1 MKKRML
7 ALLLGLL
14 CAGLTACGSTDTAAK
29 DETPSAPTVE
39 QPEPEPT
46 PEEVRRTAAEQ
57 YADGLTL
64 EEQVAQMFF
73 VRCPE
78 TDAAALTAQYDIGG
92 YLLFARDF
100 DGQTPETITNT
111 IASYQNAAK
120 TPMLIGVDEEGGTV
134 VRVSSNPAFR
144 AAKFRSP
151 QTLYNEGGF
160 DRITSDTAEKDALL
174 RDLGINV
181 NFAPGVRRFDRPE
194 RFHLRAQLRHG
205 RRADRRI
212 RPHSGHAD
220 GQRQDRHGAQ
230 TLPRLRQ

>member
-57 YADGLTL
+57 YADDLTL

-78 TDAAALTAQYDIGG
+78 TDAAVLAVQAGNDMLTSSDFETQYNAV
-92 YLLFARDF
+92 LAAVQ
-100 DGQTPETITNT
+100 DGTIPESQIH
-111 IASYQNAAK
+111 ASA
-120 TPMLIGVDEEGGTV
+120 
-134 VRVSSNPAFR
+134 VRVIDWKMQLGLIS
-144 AAKFRSP
+144 
-151 QTLYNEGGF
+151 YN
-160 DRITSDTAEKDALL
+160 A
-174 RDLGINV
+174 
-181 NFAPGVRRFDRPE
+181 
-194 RFHLRAQLRHG
+194 
-205 RRADRRI
+205 
-212 RPHSGHAD
+212 
-220 GQRQDRHGAQ
+220 
-230 TLPRLRQ
+230 

>member
-39 QPEPEPT
+39 QPELEPT

-57 YADGLTL
+57 YADRLDARGAGRAD
-64 EEQVAQMFF
+64 VSF

-100 DGQTPETITNT
+100 
-111 IASYQNAAK
+111 
-120 TPMLIGVDEEGGTV
+120 
-134 VRVSSNPAFR
+134 
-144 AAKFRSP
+144 
-151 QTLYNEGGF
+151 
-160 DRITSDTAEKDALL
+160 
-174 RDLGINV
+174 
-181 NFAPGVRRFDRPE
+181 
-194 RFHLRAQLRHG
+194 
-205 RRADRRI
+205 
-212 RPHSGHAD
+212 
-220 GQRQDRHGAQ
+220 
-230 TLPRLRQ
+230 

>member
-1 MKKRML
+1 MKKRIL

-14 CAGLTACGSTDTAAK
+14 CTGLTACGSTDTAAK

-64 EEQVAQMFF
+64 EEQIAQMFF

-100 DGQTPETITNT
+100 DGQTKESVANT
-111 IASYQNAAK
+111 IAAYQNAAK

-134 VRVSSNPAFR
+134 VRVSSNPNLR
-144 AAKFRSP
+144 GTKFQSP
-151 QTLYNEGGF
+151 QALYSEGGF

-181 NFAPGVRRFDRPE
+181 NFARVRRFDRPE
-194 RFHLRAQLRHG
+194 RFHLCAQLRHG

-212 RPHSGHAD
+212 RPHGGHAN

-230 TLPRLRQ
+230 ALPRLRQ

>member
-1 MKKRML
+1 MKANEVTHMKKRML

-14 CAGLTACGSTDTAAK
+14 CAGLTACGSTDTAAT
-29 DETPSAPTVE
+29 DETPSAPAAE

-57 YADGLTL
+57 YVDGLTL

-100 DGQTPETITNT
+100 DGQTKETVTNT
-111 IASYQNAAK
+111 IASYQNSAK

-134 VRVSSNPAFR
+134 VRVSSNPNLR
-144 AAKFRSP
+144 DTKFQSP
-151 QTLYNEGGF
+151 QALYNEGGF

-181 NFAPGVRRFDRPE
+181 NFAPVCDVSTDPSDFIYARSFGKACHLPGCE
-194 RFHLRAQLRHG
+194 RKIAQNRY
-205 RRADRRI
+205 RRAV
-212 RPHSGHAD
+212 
-220 GQRQDRHGAQ
+220 
-230 TLPRLRQ
+230 

>member
-78 TDAAALTAQYDIGG
+78 TDAAALTAQYNIGG

-100 DGQTPETITNT
+100 DGQTKESIANT
-111 IASYQNAAK
+111 IAAYQNAAK
-120 TPMLIGVDEEGGTV
+120 TPMLIGADEEGGTV
-134 VRVSSNPAFR
+134 VRVSSNPNLHDT
-144 AAKFRSP
+144 KFQSP
-151 QTLYNEGGF
+151 QALYREGGF
-160 DRITSDTAEKDALL
+160 DRITSDTRSEE
-174 RDLGINV
+174 
-181 NFAPGVRRFDRPE
+181 RRVGKECRSRWSPY
-194 RFHLRAQLRHG
+194 H
-205 RRADRRI
+205 
-212 RPHSGHAD
+212 
-220 GQRQDRHGAQ
+220 
-230 TLPRLRQ
+230 